1 MISVLGFCT
10 VGLLISTIV
19 LASNRNPGVQP
30 IELVLPDNGGTS
42 AAATAVG
49 ADVPS
54 SLAEIQQSLSAL
66 TDRVTPLSIKPPAG
80 ENPCAGT
87 KPKEGFDN
95 AACFEADVE
104 DQAGADVTAV
114 AREQAGAN
122 VTAGYVGNLKTDAV
136 PITDDHSTHKV
147 GVVVRLVVHNR
158 KYLSFRV
165 CMHVCQG
172 NGERDRWGGGRL
184 GRNSILQTALPSC
197 SIKKK
202 KKEHGKEK
210 RKLTLHAN
218 CFVGGGGEL
227 AAVAE
232 DAIVERSLVLVDC
245 SACSAL
251 GVWPVDLVGLSNF
264 HAHAVLPI
272 ECLGELL
279 FFRVVQVAL
288 VSPAN
293 RL

>member
-136 PITDDHSTHKV
+136 PITVPYFKAGLCPVNVHWHLGTEHYSAGQYDENGSGPSKTERRHRRASGSESVRRGYQCNLYDAKEEKFTKAFDWKHCVGMEVGQTYEVHWPHSKGGACGTINQYQTPFYD
-147 GVVVRLVVHNR
+147 GVFCN
-158 KYLSFRV
+158 
-165 CMHVCQG
+165 
-172 NGERDRWGGGRL
+172 
-184 GRNSILQTALPSC
+184 
-197 SIKKK
+197 
-202 KKEHGKEK
+202 
-210 RKLTLHAN
+210 
-218 CFVGGGGEL
+218 GGEL
-227 AAVAE
+227 APTTYE
-232 DAIVERSLVLVDC
+232 AI
-245 SACSAL
+245 
-251 GVWPVDLVGLSNF
+251 GVQGKLSF
-264 HAHAVLPI
+264 FLPMF
-272 ECLGELL
+272 LFLL
-279 FFRVVQVAL
+279 FD
-288 VSPAN
+288 
-293 RL
+293 